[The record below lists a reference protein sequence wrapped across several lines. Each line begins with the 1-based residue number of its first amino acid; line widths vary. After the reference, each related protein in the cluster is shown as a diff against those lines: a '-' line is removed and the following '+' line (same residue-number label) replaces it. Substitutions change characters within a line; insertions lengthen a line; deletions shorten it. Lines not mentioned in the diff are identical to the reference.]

1 MEDIE
6 FLLDH
11 SKEQMDKAISHAI
24 QSLAKIRAG
33 KATPSMVEGVMIDYY
48 GNATPLT
55 QVASITS
62 PDARTISIKPWEK
75 SVISDI
81 ERAIINSDLGLNPQ
95 SDGELVRINIP
106 PLTEERRLALVKQ
119 AKSEA
124 ENGKISIRN
133 IRKDTNDSLRKLLK
147 DNVSED
153 LVKDAEAEVQI
164 LTDQH
169 VRKIDELFAV
179 KEKDIMT
186 I

>member
-1 MEDIE
+1 
-6 FLLDH
+6 
-11 SKEQMDKAISHAI
+11 
-24 QSLAKIRAG
+24 
-33 KATPSMVEGVMIDYY
+33 
-48 GNATPLT
+48 
-55 QVASITS
+55 
-62 PDARTISIKPWEK
+62 
-75 SVISDI
+75 
-81 ERAIINSDLGLNPQ
+81 
-95 SDGELVRINIP
+95 
-106 PLTEERRLALVKQ
+106 
-119 AKSEA
+119 EA

>member
-11 SKEQMDKAISHAI
+11 SKEQMDKAISHTI

-106 PLTEERRLALVKQ
+106 PLTEERRIALVKQ
-119 AKSEA
+119 AKSEV

-153 LVKDAEAEVQI
+153 LVKDAEAEVQV